1 MPINLSTLKDSARV
15 FHTGDDAYLQD
26 AYNAAVSELEERTGW
41 CLDPV
46 TRTQYVVEE
55 PKGITKLV
63 RLERQPATACTCVDT
78 LSATVTL
85 SLVTINGLHYAN
97 LTGVANLAYP
107 LVLTVSAGNNTL
119 HPLLKMAVLQRVTQL
134 NAGRGDDTVP
144 LKADFWDN
152 VCAMMGKGIG

>member
-46 TRTQYVVEE
+46 TRTQYVAEE
-55 PKGITKLV
+55 PKGITKLLK
-63 RLERQPATACTCVDT
+63 LERQPVT
-78 LSATVTL
+78 LCECKDVTNATV
-85 SLVTINGLHYAN
+85 SVKLVLINGIHYADMG
-97 LTGVANLAYP
+97 GVTVTYP
-107 LVLTVSAGNNTL
+107 LQLTVYAGNNTL
-119 HPLLKMAVLQRVTQL
+119 HPLLKMAVLQRITQL